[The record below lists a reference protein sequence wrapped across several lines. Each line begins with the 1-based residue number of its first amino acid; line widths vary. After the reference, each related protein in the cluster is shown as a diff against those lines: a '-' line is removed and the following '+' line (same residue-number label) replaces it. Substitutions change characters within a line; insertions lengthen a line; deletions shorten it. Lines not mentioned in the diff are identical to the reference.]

1 MRKDIRRRL
10 QRALQRGQ
18 VRSGGSGLS
27 EEMRT
32 RLDRALAGSG
42 HIDSLSDPPTRGDLS
57 EEGGGYIAR
66 DEGPMPRVYAADR
79 LVGGGVSRED
89 LAHLPGEEIQTPH
102 GPVMRRRWQVPLEEI
117 ASLRDL
123 QEARAGSGVL
133 SALLQAPGLE
143 CMEPDRAL
151 YLDTETTGLAGGT
164 GTYVFLL
171 GLGWVEEERFV
182 VEQLFLRDF
191 SEEPALLHRAWELA
205 GGFSTL
211 VSFNGRRYDVPLLDT
226 RLVMNRFPGVLKDR
240 PHLDLLQ
247 PARLLYSGRF
257 EDCRLQTL
265 EKELLGQ
272 VRDGD
277 IPGAEIPGLYFE
289 YLAGTDPA
297 RLLPVFDHNFL
308 DVVTLLA
315 LTAHFLHLCQ
325 RPDMDPRALGG
336 LGRLHGRR
344 GNRAQAREL
353 LEEARQRRA
362 ATYRDLREL
371 GFLYKRNAEHEKA
384 MEVWKGLIT
393 RQEKYIRELGFD
405 VTPYEEAA
413 KHLEHNAGAY
423 RQALEFTVSAME
435 MAVRWANGQ
444 SRRMMD
450 RLNHRAERLRRR
462 LNEDPGAN

>member
-1 MRKDIRRRL
+1 MRSDIRRRL
-10 QRALQRGQ
+10 ERALERGELT
-18 VRSGGSGLS
+18 SGGSGLS
-27 EEMRT
+27 DRMRR
-32 RLDRALAGSG
+32 RLDRALAGTG
-42 HIDSLSDPPTRGDLS
+42 HTDGLSDPPGQDDTAA
-57 EEGGGYIAR
+57 GGGYIAQ
-66 DEGPMPRVYAADR
+66 DGGPVPRVYAADR
-79 LVGGGVSRED
+79 LVGGTSRED
-89 LAHLPGEEIQTPH
+89 LVRLPGEEITTPH
-102 GPVMRRRWQVPLEEI
+102 GPVMCRRWQVPLEEI

-123 QEARAGSGVL
+123 QEARAGSRVL
-133 SALLQAPGLE
+133 SALLEAPELE
-143 CMEPDRAL
+143 CLRPERAL

-191 SEEPALLHRAWELA
+191 SEEPAMLHRARELA
-205 GGFSTL
+205 GDSSTL

-226 RLVMNRFPGVLKDR
+226 RLVMNRFPGELKEH

-272 VRDGD
+272 VRDD
-277 IPGAEIPGLYFE
+277 DVPGAEIPALYFE
-289 YLAGTDPA
+289 YLAGTDPR
-297 RLLPVFDHNFL
+297 RLLPVFEHNFL

-325 RPDMDPRALGG
+325 RPGMDPRALGG

-344 GNRAQAREL
+344 GDREQAREL
-353 LEEARQRRA
+353 LEEARERRA

-371 GFLYKRNAEHEKA
+371 GFLYKRNDEYEKA
-384 MEVWKGLIT
+384 MEVWDGLIT

-405 VTPYEEAA
+405 VTPFEEAA
-413 KHLEHNAGAY
+413 KHLEHNVGDF
-423 RQALEFTVSAME
+423 RRALEFTVAAME
-435 MAVRWANGQ
+435 KAARWANGQ
-444 SRRMMD
+444 SEKMLD

-462 LNEDPGAN
+462 LNIDPDAN